1 MSEREWYNC
10 PPTDLR
16 GYHPTKRS
24 ERCEVTYSVSQRY
37 KGGRVIEGK
46 WYDGFKVPAPL
57 MNPDCAIISIAV
69 GLQLNARPP
78 YATCLMVPKAELR
91 EDENYM
97 DCDGVWKRHDGPLKE
112 IEVQNGIRRPTGEL
126 VDQ

>member
-1 MSEREWYNC
+1 MRKFYKC

-16 GYHPTKRS
+16 GHHPTKRS
-24 ERCEVTYSVSQRY
+24 ERCEVTYSVSQIY
-37 KGGRVIEGK
+37 NGGIVIDDE
-46 WYDGFKVPAPL
+46 WYDGYSVPAPL

-69 GLQLNARPP
+69 GLQLNAHPP

-91 EDENYM
+91 EDEPYR

-112 IEVQNGIRRPTGEL
+112 IEVANGIRKPTGEPA
-126 VDQ
+126 